1 MVVQIF
7 LTWRFAKSH
16 RLIFRQRLV
25 VKINQFLLDYVLFG
39 FLFLIQVVLFVLFCD
54 RFFELFGR
62 GQNPPRLVR
71 GPEGMGHRQGHR
83 FRHFSFRADESVAF
97 HGFGG
102 VGGDEREDLAVG
114 GVGGAVG
121 DSEISKT
128 GLSESTWVA
137 RDGPVYGYF

>member
-1 MVVQIF
+1 M
-7 LTWRFAKSH
+7 
-16 RLIFRQRLV
+16 
-25 VKINQFLLDYVLFG
+25 
-39 FLFLIQVVLFVLFCD
+39 
-54 RFFELFGR
+54 
-62 GQNPPRLVR
+62 
-71 GPEGMGHRQGHR
+71 
-83 FRHFSFRADESVAF
+83 AF